1 MPTEAKS
8 QLLSLFQNAHASAAL
23 LDIKRSTFLKLVRS
37 GAIKPPIK
45 IGTRSV
51 WSREEVEEY
60 ARGLVADRD
69 SRVAAVKGKK
79 RNADRVAA

>member
-1 MPTEAKS
+1 MPTEAS
-8 QLLSLFQNAHASAAL
+8 SLFLNDYDCAAL
-23 LDIKRSTFLKLVRS
+23 LGVKRSLFRKRVRS

-51 WSREEVEEY
+51 WTREEIEEY
-60 ARGLVADRD
+60 ARGLAAERD